1 MTGAPENLAAPA
13 PGRAILSLMY
23 RDSAHRPED
32 HDRAVG
38 AIQIADGLIA
48 DCTTAVALLRGPERA
63 ARWGAARAL
72 HDDYPAVWAQLDL
85 ARRIL
90 AARGANT
97 AGYDELRG
105 QVNPMLAVTK
115 LDGSHVVDEVALD
128 DARRA
133 LAELRLGMPG
143 ADWREI
149 EAHSRKLASTR
160 LERRTRF
167 GLTCLVGGFLLAT
180 LTWATAIIPKHK
192 ASAGVQM
199 REELAVVVAERRA
212 RIDALHAKIGD
223 ECDRPRVLEL
233 MKLFVMD
240 GRFEDA
246 KAYADR
252 YETRC
257 GEDMGVRKWANA
269 PKPKPRD

>member
-1 MTGAPENLAAPA
+1 
-13 PGRAILSLMY
+13 MY
-23 RDSAHRPED
+23 RESAHRPED
-32 HDRAVG
+32 HDPAVG

-48 DCTTAVALLRGPERA
+48 HCTAVVGLLRGPERA

-72 HDDYPAVWAQLDL
+72 HDDYPAIWTHLDI

-105 QVNPMLAVTK
+105 QVNPVLAVTK

-133 LAELRLGMPG
+133 LEELRLAMPG

-149 EAHSRKLASTR
+149 EARTKRLAGTR
-160 LERRTRF
+160 LERRRNRL
-167 GLTCLVGGFLLAT
+167 GLTALIGGFLLAT
-180 LTWATAIIPKHK
+180 ATWATAIIPQHK
-192 ASAGVQM
+192 PSAAMKM
-199 REELAVVVAERRA
+199 REELAIVVAERRA
-212 RIDALHAKIGD
+212 RIDELNAKIGE
-223 ECDRPRVLEL
+223 ECDRPHVLEL

-240 GRFEDA
+240 GRFDA
-246 KAYADR
+246 AKSYADR

-257 GEDMGVRKWANA
+257 GEDMAVRKWANA